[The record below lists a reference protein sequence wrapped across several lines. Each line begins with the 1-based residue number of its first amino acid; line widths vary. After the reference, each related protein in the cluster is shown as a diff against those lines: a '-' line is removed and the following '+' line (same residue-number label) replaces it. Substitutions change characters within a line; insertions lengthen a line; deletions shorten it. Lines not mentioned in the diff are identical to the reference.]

1 MHIKEGSHIWK
12 GSFSYNPEQEGDTE
26 PVPFELY
33 VEVKESRFEGV
44 SYDDEFREY
53 HDKLPKVNGYFEED
67 TIHFVVTY
75 PVSFSIN
82 DMDEIEVD
90 ATKKGHEVIYS
101 GAYSSNNSKWMGIW
115 EIMPLEEEENGVMV
129 YQDYSFGE
137 WELFFLEN

>member
-1 MHIKEGSHIWK
+1 MEIKEGTQVWK

-33 VEVKESRFEGV
+33 LDVKESNFEGV

-53 HDKLPKVNGYFEED
+53 HDKLPKVKGYFEED
-67 TIHFVVTY
+67 TIHFIVTY

-82 DMDEIEVD
+82 DMDKIEVD
-90 ATKKGHEVIYS
+90 TSKKGHEVIYS
-101 GAYSSNNSKWMGIW
+101 GAYSSNKSKWMGIW
-115 EIMPLEEEENGVMV
+115 EIMPLEEEEEEDGVMV

-137 WELFFLEN
+137 WELSFY